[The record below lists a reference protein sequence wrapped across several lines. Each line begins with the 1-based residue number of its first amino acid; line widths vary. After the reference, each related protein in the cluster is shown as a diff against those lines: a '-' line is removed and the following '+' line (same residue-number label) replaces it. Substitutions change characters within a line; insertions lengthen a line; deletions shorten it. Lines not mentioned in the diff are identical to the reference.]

1 MNQKTLARRSLMNL
15 GGWLGKK
22 CKEERLSYRK
32 AAEKAGLSHA
42 TIADII
48 GGNRPSATTIKKL
61 AGAFCGNGEHQRA
74 ALEDFLLSLC
84 GYRSERK
91 EGELSEPL
99 ARLMDKLS
107 EFSEAQLEL
116 MERFADFVTKIEAKA

>member
-1 MNQKTLARRSLMNL
+1 MNQSTLVKRSLTTL

-22 CKEERLSYRK
+22 CQEERLSYRK
-32 AAEKAGLSHA
+32 AAEKTGLSHA

-48 GGNRPSATTIKKL
+48 NGNRPSAATVKKL
-61 AGAFCGNGEHQRA
+61 AEAFSGNGEHQRVA
-74 ALEDFLLSLC
+74 MEDFLLSLC
-84 GYRSERK
+84 GYRSEKK

-107 EFSEAQLEL
+107 EFSEAQLEI
-116 MERFADFVTKIEAKA
+116 MERFADFVTKIGGK